1 MTDDAFL
8 GHWEMDPAENRYE
21 VGQPPQSGSYTI
33 EPEGAAYLF
42 KMAWTNAEGQPFQME
57 YRTTPDGVAYPY
69 ENPAV
74 ADTIRTTRVDEFTL
88 DTETTKGGKVIA
100 TGRRVLSPDG
110 RTMTITQSG
119 LRPDGTAFTNLS
131 IYRRKINDG

>member
-21 VGQPPQSGSYTI
+21 AGQPPLAGSYTI
-33 EPEGAAYLF
+33 EPEGHAYLF

-69 ENPAV
+69 ENSAV
-74 ADTIRTTRVDEFTL
+74 ADTIKTTRVDEFTL
-88 DTETTKGGKVIA
+88 DTETTKDGKVIA

-110 RTMTITQSG
+110 QTMTITQSG

-131 IYRRKINDG
+131 LYRRQINDG